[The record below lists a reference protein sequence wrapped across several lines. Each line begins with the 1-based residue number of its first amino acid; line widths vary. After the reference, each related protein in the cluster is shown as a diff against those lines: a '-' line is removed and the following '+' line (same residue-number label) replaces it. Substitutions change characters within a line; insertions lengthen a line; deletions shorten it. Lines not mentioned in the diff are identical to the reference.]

1 MKLIMKTSMQGPKI
15 GLSPGDD
22 HECGDAE
29 AIRLIDAG
37 FAAAEDPDEEAEVR
51 KRMEDPAAAEKAA
64 AEKAAAEKAAAEK
77 AAAEKAQQGGADQ
90 SGKPASTAKK
100 AGAKK

>member
-1 MKLIMKTSMQGPKI
+1 MKLIMKTSMQGPTI
-15 GLSPGDD
+15 GLAPGDD

-29 AIRLIDAG
+29 SIRLIDAG
-37 FAAAEDPDEEAEVR
+37 FAAAEDPNEEATVR
-51 KRMEDPAAAEKAA
+51 KRMEDP
-64 AEKAAAEKAAAEK
+64 AAAEKAAAEK

>member
-1 MKLIMKTSMQGPKI
+1 MKLIMKTSMQGPTI
-15 GLSPGDD
+15 GLAPGDD

-29 AIRLIDAG
+29 SIRLIDAG
-37 FAAAEDPDEEAEVR
+37 FAAAEDPNEEATVR
-51 KRMEDPAAAEKAA
+51 KRMEDP
-64 AEKAAAEKAAAEK
+64 AAAEK